1 VDFMVPVED
10 PQCSV
15 YVHNEDQEAVLVAS
29 TWVQH
34 ERSGSFAAGDEVL
47 FSFSFDNVLAPG
59 RYSPVIN
66 LAHRGSGLDVI
77 DRFERGFSF
86 LVSADLAQGGVIDLP
101 TEVTIERV
109 AASLAEEVEA

>member
-1 VDFMVPVED
+1 MVPVED

-15 YVHNEDQEAVLVAS
+15 YVHDEDQKAILVAS
-29 TWVQH
+29 SWVQH
-34 ERSGSFAAGDEVL
+34 DRSGSYAAGDQVL

-77 DRFERGFSF
+77 DRFERGFTF
-86 LVSADLAQGGVIDLP
+86 LVSADVAQGGVVDLP
-101 TEVTIERV
+101 TEVSIERV
-109 AASLAEEVEA
+109 KTGVAEEVEA